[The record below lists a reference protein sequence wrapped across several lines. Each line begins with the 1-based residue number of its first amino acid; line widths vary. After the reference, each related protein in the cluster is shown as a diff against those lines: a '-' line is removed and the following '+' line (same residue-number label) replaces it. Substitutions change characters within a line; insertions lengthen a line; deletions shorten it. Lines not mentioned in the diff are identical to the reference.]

1 MDAKAVVIT
10 QDAETRKAIEVYF
23 TKRGEEVI
31 TANGLVSARA
41 LIKEGKPKFIFVDLH
56 LSNNEWLD
64 IIDFAKK
71 EVRGIGIIATT
82 KSPNVHKELL
92 AKQHG
97 AKIFLRHPFTPAWID
112 KAIGNLSIPNHR
124 TLGKSSQNLLLP
136 KVKVP
141 MRVKIT
147 MPFLVL
153 AILFALASA
162 ALVSRYVFDSFKERF
177 LVQLI
182 DTGSLASD
190 WMVQEE
196 NRLLETLRLVANV
209 QGLAEGISNSDFEI
223 LYNLVYPIAINSKK
237 EAVEVIDLRGQSLLS
252 IYQKAEN
259 DWEYLANQ
267 SNYQFSKLEFVQKV
281 INGIQDE
288 YGDKFIGI
296 ALVDNKQYL
305 FTAGPVY
312 SDDNNLSGVV
322 LVGTSLQSLVNRI
335 RQDTLAH
342 VSLYGLSGNI
352 LASTLLDPSGD
363 DSISLDLAGRVLT
376 FQDEESSLREMT
388 IASATYTEILA
399 PWEVRNGSDIGVLG
413 TSLAQ
418 NFFTNTNLFT
428 RYQIFAIVLF
438 VVLGVVLIGLILA
451 HQITSPLSQIVRAA
465 FEIARGNLEI
475 KVTSRSNDETMV
487 LAHAFNY
494 MVSGLQEGFI
504 YRDLLGRTV
513 SPEVREE
520 LRQSFASG
528 NLKLEG
534 QNALA
539 TVLMSDVRGF
549 TTLSEKEEPTTIL
562 KWLNE
567 YYADIVPVI
576 TSYGGVVDK
585 YEGDSMLAFFGILPR
600 PLNEKESAYK
610 ACLAALDMLTII
622 EKINY
627 RRAERG
633 EPPFLTGI
641 GVNTG
646 SLIAGGLG
654 TADRMNYTVIGDTVN
669 TTQRIQSISNEFG
682 ASGVVVS
689 ETTLLALSDH
699 RDKFDFT
706 PLGEYFFKGKRE
718 AIWLYRLYTPGSKP
732 EMLNEVISE
741 SWDQGR

>member
-1 MDAKAVVIT
+1 MNPEVIIFT
-10 QDAETRKAIEVYF
+10 SDNETSKAIEGYF
-23 TKRGEEVI
+23 NKRGKKAI
-31 TANGLVSARA
+31 TANGLGSARE
-41 LIKEGKPKFIFVDLH
+41 LIMGYQPKLIFVDLH
-56 LSNNEWLD
+56 FRQNEWLD
-64 IIDFAKK
+64 VIKFARRK
-71 EVRGIGIIATT
+71 VRGIGIIATT
-82 KSPNVHKELL
+82 KFPDVRHELL

-97 AKIFLRHPFTPAWID
+97 ATIFLRHPFTPAWID
-112 KAIGNLSIPNHR
+112 KAVRNSSASHNR
-124 TLGKSSQNLLLP
+124 TFVKATQNLLLP

-141 MRVKIT
+141 MRLKIT
-147 MPFLVL
+147 LPFVFL
-153 AILFALASA
+153 AIFFALVSA

-190 WMVQEE
+190 WMIQEE
-196 NRLLETLRLVANV
+196 NRLLETLRLIANT
-209 QGLAEGISNSDFEI
+209 QGLAERIENSGAGGLQE
-223 LYNLVYPIAINSKK
+223 LVYPIAINSKK
-237 EAVEVIDLRGQSLLS
+237 EAIEVINLEGKSQLSLYRSTENESEYVASQGSTDLSDL
-252 IYQKAEN
+252 
-259 DWEYLANQ
+259 D
-267 SNYQFSKLEFVQKV
+267 FVQRV
-281 INGIQDE
+281 MTGRQDE
-288 YGDKFIGI
+288 YGDKHIGI
-296 ALVDNKQYL
+296 ARVANRLFL

-312 SDDNNLSGVV
+312 SDDNKLSGVV

-342 VSLYGLSGNI
+342 VTIYGMDGNV
-352 LASTLLDPSGD
+352 LATTLLHSPE
-363 DSISLDLAGRVLT
+363 DSAISQELVNRVLIL
-376 FQDEESSLREMT
+376 QDEESSLREMT
-388 IASATYTEILA
+388 VASATYTEILA
-399 PWEVRNGSDIGVLG
+399 PWEVRFGNDVGLLG

-418 NFFTNTNLFT
+418 NFFANTNMFT
-428 RYQIFAIVLF
+428 RFQIFSVVLF
-438 VVLGVVLIGLILA
+438 VVFGVVLLGLVLA

-465 FEIARGNLEI
+465 IEVARGNLEI
-475 KVTSRSNDETMV
+475 KVNSRSNDETMV

-534 QNALA
+534 QNAIA

-567 YYADIVPVI
+567 YYTEIVPVI
-576 TSYGGVVDK
+576 TSFGGVIDK
-585 YEGDSMLAFFGILPR
+585 YEGDSMLAFFGILPS
-600 PLNEKESAYK
+600 PLLEKESAFK
-610 ACLAALDMLTII
+610 ACQAALEMLAII
-622 EKINY
+622 EKINI
-627 RRAERG
+627 RRATRG

-669 TTQRIQSISNEFG
+669 ATQRIQGVSSEFG
-682 ASGVVVS
+682 ESGVVIS
-689 ETTLLALSDH
+689 ETTLLALSDN
-699 RDKFDFT
+699 RDQFDFT

-718 AIWLYRLYTPGSKP
+718 AIWLYRLFTPGSKP
-732 EMLNEVISE
+732 ETLSEAISE
-741 SWDQGR
+741 TWDPSK